1 MIKNEW
7 MNEWQIFLKHDSQ
20 LNFYSTYDKSFVRL
34 QMKHLVFVIINYKS
48 VIFYIMYI
56 SL

>member
-1 MIKNEW
+1 MNEW
-7 MNEWQIFLKHDSQ
+7 MTNLFKTNDSQ